1 MEGPESPNREIL
13 SCVLIV
19 GRRHLWN
26 AGHRHNTREG
36 LDEEGGGGNRGARDD
51 HLWHARAL
59 VGDSPQQMLA
69 E

>member
-36 LDEEGGGGNRGARDD
+36 LDEEGGGETEVLGTIIYGTRE
-51 HLWHARAL
+51 L
-59 VGDSPQQMLA
+59 
-69 E
+69 